1 MTTNTKQEA
10 LVRAARAVRTKAYAP
25 YSAFA
30 VGAALLAESG
40 RIYTGANV
48 ESASYGATLCAER
61 AALAAAVAA
70 GERRFD
76 MLAVAGGELPL
87 TPCGIC
93 RQLLSEFL
101 SPGEDLPVVCAAA
114 QGDERLETTLR
125 ALLPSEFGAADL
137 QNRK

>member
-93 RQLLSEFL
+93 RQMLAEF
-101 SPGEDLPVVCAAA
+101 GDLTVICAAA
-114 QGDERLETTLR
+114 EGDQRLVTPLSS
-125 ALLPSEFGAADL
+125 LLPHAFTAFSPE
-137 QNRK
+137 R